1 MVIPLSNP
9 WPCSPMTRS
18 RNETGTGSDAAK
30 AVQSIPAYV
39 EVADLFIA
47 LVPETWRNGGE
58 GIDPRNLMVI
68 NGYKWDIHIGYVWM
82 CGESRL
88 KVDDVPINTGY
99 IVMVNNG
106 EYMMING
113 YFHGY
118 LEVS

>member
-1 MVIPLSNP
+1 
-9 WPCSPMTRS
+9 
-18 RNETGTGSDAAK
+18 
-30 AVQSIPAYV
+30 
-39 EVADLFIA
+39 
-47 LVPETWRNGGE
+47 
-58 GIDPRNLMVI
+58 
-68 NGYKWDIHIGYVWM
+68 M